1 MAGKKRSGLNKLG
14 AALLA
19 LGEGRSDISSGA
31 APLPLFH
38 PQAHVLQDK
47 RDDSHGGAPRNTT
60 PHRRAG

>member
-1 MAGKKRSGLNKLG
+1 MAGKKRSGLDKLG

-19 LGEGRSDISSGA
+19 LGEGRSDIPTGA

-47 RDDSHGGAPRNTT
+47 RARADTPREKTS
-60 PHRRAG
+60 HRRAG